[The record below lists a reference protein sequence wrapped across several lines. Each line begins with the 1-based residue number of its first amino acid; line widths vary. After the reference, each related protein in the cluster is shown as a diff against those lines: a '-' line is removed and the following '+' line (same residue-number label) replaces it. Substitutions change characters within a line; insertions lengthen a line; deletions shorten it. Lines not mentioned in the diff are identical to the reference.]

1 MGHTE
6 DYNNTHRAWHNE
18 VRLRIK
24 VATKYI
30 IAMTFQSLETFSL
43 WSNNKGDTFEE
54 NLLVKCYRAKRWV
67 TSHTWVICV
76 FHRSYTSIIVQSNHC
91 PICTYGTGQNYV
103 QVKFFKSRLIVN
115 NGLETKE
122 IENQPNCKFKKILVT
137 WI

>member
-1 MGHTE
+1 MPGAGWLTYYKFNNFNHQWSLSSACCLFKTLGHTE

-54 NLLVKCYRAKRWV
+54 N
-67 TSHTWVICV
+67 
-76 FHRSYTSIIVQSNHC
+76 HRRKSI
-91 PICTYGTGQNYV
+91 GQM
-103 QVKFFKSRLIVN
+103 L
-115 NGLETKE
+115 
-122 IENQPNCKFKKILVT
+122 
-137 WI
+137 